1 MGVEE
6 EEQEEV
12 GFGGGKVR
20 RELGVDI
27 HAASSSTACR
37 RRHCTFLPVHGR
49 VSGAAN
55 GAGLSL

>member
-27 HAASSSTACR
+27 RARVVCEA
-37 RRHCTFLPVHGR
+37 FL
-49 VSGAAN
+49 S
-55 GAGLSL
+55 